1 MHPVPSPDSSQFD
14 KWQEPQMLRFKQL
27 EANATLPTRGSA
39 QAAGLDLYSIEDVVI
54 EPKQR
59 ALVRTGLAVAIP
71 EGYYGRV
78 APRSGLAVKNGLD
91 VLAGVID
98 SDYRGEIRCALYNT
112 GDETIRLPAQSKIC
126 QLIIEQIITPDASWA
141 DEISETDRGSGGFG
155 STG

>member
-1 MHPVPSPDSSQFD
+1 VKQQP
-14 KWQEPQMLRFKQL
+14 LRFKQL
-27 EANATLPTRGSA
+27 ETNATLPTRGSA

-112 GDETIRLPAQSKIC
+112 GDQPIDLPAQSKIC
-126 QLIIEQIITPDASWA
+126 QLIIEQIITPTAVWA
-141 DEISETDRGSGGFG
+141 DEMSETDRGDGGFG